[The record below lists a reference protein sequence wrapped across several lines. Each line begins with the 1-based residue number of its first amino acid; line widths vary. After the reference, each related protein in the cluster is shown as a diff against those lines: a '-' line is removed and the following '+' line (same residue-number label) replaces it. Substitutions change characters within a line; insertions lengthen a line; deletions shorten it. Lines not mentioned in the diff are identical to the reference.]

1 MKKATR
7 RIGRGGAVLAAAGLI
22 TLGLGATPAFAAG
35 PSTTVTPKTGADPA
49 GQDFVVKGS
58 GFDPNANNGFGVYVV
73 FGPKNADYAT
83 NAATFQAS
91 KWVHRNGTPSSGQDR
106 MNPDGTFE
114 VTLPDVKAQ
123 YTDGNGVF
131 HDCLKVQ
138 CYVITMAAHGVPDRS
153 QDTFTPV
160 TFVEGENPDPGGDPG
175 GEPGGGDPGGGEPG
189 AGTGQQT
196 LTTTVNNGALTLSLD
211 GDTAQLSTVSPGEHS
226 TGSLRTATVT
236 DARGTQA
243 GWNLVGEVTDFS
255 HAQGATIPRAN
266 LTWTPDARVV
276 DDGSDGTVT
285 PGAAG
290 SLGTARTLAS
300 AAAGA
305 SGGVFKAG
313 ADLDLS
319 VPAGASPGDYTA
331 TLTLTLS

>member
-1 MKKATR
+1 MPKLKLVRVASAK
-7 RIGRGGAVLAAAGLI
+7 GAAVVVTA
-22 TLGLGATPAFAAG
+22 LGLLVTAPQPAFAASVRVS
-35 PSTTVTPKTGADPA
+35 PTTGLDPG
-49 GQDFVVKGS
+49 GQTITVRGS
-58 GFDPNANNGFGVYVV
+58 GFDPRRNNKFGVYVV
-73 FGPKNADYAT
+73 FGPRNADWVT
-83 NAATFQAS
+83 NSNAYLSA
-91 KWVHRNGTPSSGQDR
+91 KWVHPGGAGGGSGQAP
-106 MNPDGTFE
+106 MSASGSFS
-114 VTLPDVKAQ
+114 VTLSVKAR
-123 YTDGNGVF
+123 YTDGDGKKV
-131 HDCLKVQ
+131 DCLKTQ

-160 TFVEGENPDPGGDPG
+160 TFVGGENPDPGGDPG

-276 DDGSDGTVT
+276 DDGSNGTVT